1 VKTNPLETKLVK
13 DCIKGNRDAQYR
25 LYCRYDK
32 AMYNICIR
40 MMKKRE
46 DAEDALQDAFVDVF
60 RKLDTFRFESTLG
73 AWIKRIVVN
82 NCLNLLKKRKDFMV
96 ELENAPELSTTEEEE
111 EEENAW
117 DVEEQHYKVN
127 LIKNALQLLPSGYR
141 VICSLYLFE
150 GFDHQEI
157 ANLLDISVSTSKS
170 QLHRA
175 KIKLRKNLIN
185 HG

>member
-1 VKTNPLETKLVK
+1 VKTNPLETKLVT
-13 DCIKGNRDAQYR
+13 DCINGDRDAQYR

-32 AMYNICIR
+32 AMYNICLR

-46 DAEDALQDAFVDVF
+46 DAEDTLQDAFMDVF
-60 RKLDTFRFESTLG
+60 RKLGTFRFESTLG

-82 NCLNLLKKRKDFMV
+82 NCLNQLKKRKDFIIQ
-96 ELENAPELSTTEEEE
+96 LENTPELSTEDNNTR
-111 EEENAW
+111 
-117 DVEEQHYKVN
+117 DFEEQHYQVN
-127 LIKNALQLLPSGYR
+127 LIKNAMQSLPHGYR

-157 ANLLDISVSTSKS
+157 ADLLEISVSTSKS

-175 KIKLRKNLIN
+175 KIKLRKNLAS

>member
-1 VKTNPLETKLVK
+1 MKTNPLETKLVK
-13 DCIKGNRDAQYR
+13 DCINGDRDAQYR
-25 LYCRYDK
+25 LYCRYDR

-60 RKLDTFRFESTLG
+60 RKLETFRFESTLG

-96 ELENAPELSTTEEEE
+96 QLENVPELSTDEESIT
-111 EEENAW
+111 
-117 DVEEQHYKVN
+117 DLEEQYYKVS
-127 LIKNALQLLPSGYR
+127 LIKNAMELLPAGYR

-157 ANLLDISVSTSKS
+157 ASLLGISVSTSKS

>member
-1 VKTNPLETKLVK
+1 MKTNPLESELVK

-25 LYCRYDK
+25 LYSRYDK

-96 ELENAPELSTTEEEE
+96 QLENAPELST
-111 EEENAW
+111 EEENVKDW
-117 DVEEQHYKVN
+117 EEQHLKVN
-127 LIKNALQLLPSGYR
+127 LIKQAMQFLPSGYR

-157 ANLLDISVSTSKS
+157 ADLLDISVSTSKS

-175 KIKLRKNLIN
+175 KIKLRKNLVN

>member
-1 VKTNPLETKLVK
+1 
-13 DCIKGNRDAQYR
+13 
-25 LYCRYDK
+25 
-32 AMYNICIR
+32 MYNVCLR

-60 RKLDTFRFESTLG
+60 RKLHTFRFESTLG

-82 NCLNLLKKRKDFMV
+82 NCLNLLKKQKDFIV
-96 ELENAPELSTTEEEE
+96 QLENIPEISVDDNKREEDL
-111 EEENAW
+111 
-117 DVEEQHYKVN
+117 DVQSFTVQR
-127 LIKNALQLLPSGYR
+127 IKEAIQFLPSGYR

-150 GFDHQEI
+150 GYDHQEI
-157 ANLLDISVSTSKS
+157 ATFLGISESTSKS

-175 KIKLRKNLIN
+175 KRKIKNSLLS

>member
-1 VKTNPLETKLVK
+1 MKTNPLESELVK

-25 LYCRYDK
+25 LYSRYDK

-96 ELENAPELSTTEEEE
+96 QLENAPELST
-111 EEENAW
+111 EEENVK
-117 DVEEQHYKVN
+117 DFEEQHLKVN
-127 LIKNALQLLPSGYR
+127 LIKQAMQFLPSGYR

-157 ANLLDISVSTSKS
+157 ADLLDISVSTSKS

-175 KIKLRKNLIN
+175 KIKLRKNLVN

>member
-1 VKTNPLETKLVK
+1 MKINPIEQKLVK
-13 DCIKGNRDAQYR
+13 ACILGDGIAQYR
-25 LYCRYDK
+25 LYNRYCK
-32 AMYNICIR
+32 AMYNVCYRIV
-40 MMKKRE
+40 KKKE

-82 NCLNLLKKRKDFMV
+82 SSLNTLKKRKDV
-96 ELENAPELSTTEEEE
+96 LSLDMGMEKHAEETNQGEDPK
-111 EEENAW
+111 W
-117 DVEEQHYKVN
+117 SVDKVKAAI
-127 LIKNALQLLPSGYR
+127 LDLPDGYR
-141 VICSLYLFE
+141 VVCTLYLLE

-157 ANLLDISVSTSKS
+157 ADFLGITVSTSKT

-175 KIKLRKNLIN
+175 KIAIKKKLK

>member
-1 VKTNPLETKLVK
+1 MKTNPLESKLVK
-13 DCIKGNRDAQYR
+13 DCIHGKRDAQYR

-32 AMYNICIR
+32 AMYNVCIR
-40 MMKKRE
+40 MMKKKE

-60 RKLDTFRFESTLG
+60 RKLDTFRHESTLG

-96 ELENAPELSTTEEEE
+96 QLDKAPELSDDEGSPV
-111 EEENAW
+111 
-117 DVEEQHYKVN
+117 DFEEQHKKVD
-127 LIKNALQLLPSGYR
+127 LIKSAMQHLPSGYR
-141 VICSLYLFE
+141 VVCSLYLFE
-150 GFDHQEI
+150 GYDHQEI
-157 ANLLDISVSTSKS
+157 ANLLGISVSTSKS

-175 KIKLRKNLIN
+175 KIKLRKNLLN

>member
-1 VKTNPLETKLVK
+1 MKTNPLETKLIK
-13 DCIKGNRDAQYR
+13 DCINGNRDAQYR

-96 ELENAPELSTTEEEE
+96 QLENAPELSTEEEHVK
-111 EEENAW
+111 
-117 DVEEQHYKVN
+117 DFDEQQYKVN
-127 LIKNALQLLPSGYR
+127 LIKKAIQLLPSGYR

-175 KIKLRKNLIN
+175 KIKLRKNLIS

>member
-1 VKTNPLETKLVK
+1 
-13 DCIKGNRDAQYR
+13 
-25 LYCRYDK
+25 
-32 AMYNICIR
+32 

-82 NCLNLLKKRKDFMV
+82 TCLNLLKKRKDFMV
-96 ELENAPELSTTEEEE
+96 ELENAPELSTTEED
-111 EEENAW
+111 AW
-117 DVEEQHYKVN
+117 DFEEQHYKVS

>member
-1 VKTNPLETKLVK
+1 
-13 DCIKGNRDAQYR
+13 
-25 LYCRYDK
+25 
-32 AMYNICIR
+32 
-40 MMKKRE
+40 
-46 DAEDALQDAFVDVF
+46 
-60 RKLDTFRFESTLG
+60 
-73 AWIKRIVVN
+73 
-82 NCLNLLKKRKDFMV
+82 MV
-96 ELENAPELSTTEEEE
+96 QLENVPELSTTEED
-111 EEENAW
+111 AW
-117 DVEEQHYKVN
+117 DFEEQHYKVN
-127 LIKNALQLLPSGYR
+127 LIKNALQLLPAGYR